1 MSIAVTGALLLGQ
14 WPEAA
19 MVMVLFTIAE
29 LIEAKSL
36 DRARNAISGLLAL
49 TPEQATVQQADGSW
63 QTVAASAVTIG
74 AKVRLR
80 PGERI
85 ALDGTVVSGHS
96 SVDQAPITGESLPV
110 EKGPGDNLYAGTIN
124 QAGTLEYQVSAG
136 ADNTTLARII
146 HAVEKA
152 QGSKAPIQRFVDRFA
167 RIYTPMVFIAALLV
181 AICPPL
187 LLGASWQEWI
197 YKALVLLVIACP
209 CALVISTPVTIVSA
223 LAAAAR
229 RGILIKG
236 GAYLEQGRKLTTLA
250 LDKTGTLTHGQPAVL
265 DLQPLGN
272 QPLALCRQL
281 ACSLAQH
288 SDHPVSMAIAKEGVA
303 QGVATMATTSFE
315 ALPGLG
321 IHGSLGDQRYWL
333 GNHRLIHDLGLCS
346 AELEQR
352 LDNLERQ
359 GRSVVLLCDQ
369 QQVLALYSV
378 ADTVRPQSRQAVAE
392 LHQLG
397 VRTLMLSGDN
407 PHTVEAIA
415 RTVGID
421 EARGNLLPDDKLAVI
436 RSLSEQQVVGMVG
449 DGINDAPALA
459 QAHIGFAMGQL
470 GSDTAIETADVALM
484 DDDLRKIPA
493 FIRLS
498 RATHAILLQNM
509 VLALG
514 LKGLF
519 LVLTLLGLGT
529 MWMAVFADVGASLL
543 VVGNGQRLLR
553 K

>member
-1 MSIAVTGALLLGQ
+1 
-14 WPEAA
+14 
-19 MVMVLFTIAE
+19 
-29 LIEAKSL
+29 
-36 DRARNAISGLLAL
+36 
-49 TPEQATVQQADGSW
+49 
-63 QTVAASAVTIG
+63 VAASSVVIG
-74 AKVRLR
+74 ARVRLR

-85 ALDGTVVSGHS
+85 ALDGTVISGHS

-124 QAGTLEYQVSAG
+124 QAGALEYQVSAG

-152 QGSKAPIQRFVDRFA
+152 QGSQAPIQRFVDRFA

-181 AICPPL
+181 ALCPPL

-321 IHGSLGDQRYWL
+321 IHGSLGDQPYWL

-421 EARGNLLPDDKLAVI
+421 EARGNLLPEDKLAVI
-436 RSLSEQQVVGMVG
+436 RSLSQQQVVGMVG

-498 RATHAILLQNM
+498 RATHAILVQNM

-543 VVGNGQRLLR
+543 VVGNGLRLLR